1 MDYFMMGKRIKKARE
16 KKGWTQSY
24 LGELLESDGKYISR
38 IELGKSKPSLEFLV
52 KLANALGK
60 STDYLLQDS
69 VDYMLKS
76 EDNQDILVIYQE
88 FGKEKAKRMMGILEI
103 IYDYMKNKD

>member
-1 MDYFMMGKRIKKARE
+1 MMGKRIRKARE

-69 VDYMLKS
+69 VDYMLES
-76 EDNQDILVIYQE
+76 DDNQDIFVIYQE

>member
-1 MDYFMMGKRIKKARE
+1 MMGKRIKKARE